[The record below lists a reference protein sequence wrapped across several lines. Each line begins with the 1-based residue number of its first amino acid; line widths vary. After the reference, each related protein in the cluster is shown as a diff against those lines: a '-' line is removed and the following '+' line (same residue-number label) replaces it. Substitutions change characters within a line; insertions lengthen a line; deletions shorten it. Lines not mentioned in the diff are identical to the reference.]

1 MICALEAPLESGA
14 IMKTQH
20 LTRLAIYTA
29 MALALNLFERMIP
42 LPIPFPGVKLGL
54 ANLII
59 VIVLYKHSFKDALTV
74 NIARVLLAAIFGGG
88 LSALLYSFS
97 GALISLVAMFLVM
110 QLMRS
115 SVSSLGV
122 SLTGAY
128 FHSFAQ
134 IGVAA
139 VIIENVGIVT
149 YLPVIMWASL
159 ATGAIIGIVSGE
171 FLKRELAF

>member
-1 MICALEAPLESGA
+1 
-14 IMKTQH
+14 MKTQH

-29 MALALNLFERMIP
+29 MALALNIFERMIP
-42 LPIPFPGVKLGL
+42 IPIPFPGVKLGL
-54 ANLII
+54 ANFII

-97 GALISLVAMFLVM
+97 GAMVSLIAMYLVM
-110 QLMRS
+110 QLMKDT
-115 SVSSLGV
+115 VSSLGV

-139 VIIENVGIVT
+139 IIIQNIGIVT
-149 YLPVIMWASL
+149 YLPIIMWASL
-159 ATGAIIGIVSGE
+159 ATGGIIGIVSGE
-171 FLKRELAF
+171 FLKRDIGF

>member
-1 MICALEAPLESGA
+1 MR
-14 IMKTQH
+14 TQH

-29 MALALNLFERMIP
+29 MALALNIFERMIP

-54 ANLII
+54 ANFII
-59 VIVLYKHSFKDALTV
+59 VIVLYKHTFKDALIV
-74 NIARVLLAAIFGGG
+74 NVARVLLAAIFGGG

-97 GALISLVAMFLVM
+97 GAILSMIAMTLVM
-110 QLMRS
+110 KTMKN
-115 SVSSLGV
+115 SVSTLGV

-134 IGVAA
+134 IGVAGL
-139 VIIENVGIVT
+139 IIQNAGIIT

-159 ATGAIIGIVSGE
+159 ATGGLIGVLSGE
-171 FLKRELAF
+171 FVKRNLAF

>member
-1 MICALEAPLESGA
+1 
-14 IMKTQH
+14 MKTQH

-29 MALALNLFERMIP
+29 MALALNIFERMIP
-42 LPIPFPGVKLGL
+42 IPIPFPGVKLGL
-54 ANLII
+54 ANFII
-59 VIVLYKHSFKDALTV
+59 VIVLYKHNFKDALTV

-97 GALISLVAMFLVM
+97 GAMVSLIAMYLVM
-110 QLMRS
+110 QLMKDT
-115 SVSSLGV
+115 VSSLGV

-139 VIIENVGIVT
+139 IIIQNIGIVT

-159 ATGAIIGIVSGE
+159 ATGGIIGVVSGE
-171 FLKRELAF
+171 FLKREIGF

>member
-1 MICALEAPLESGA
+1 
-14 IMKTQH
+14 MKTQH

-29 MALALNLFERMIP
+29 MALALNIFERAIP

-54 ANLII
+54 ANFII

-74 NIARVLLAAIFGGG
+74 NVARVLLAAIFGGG

-97 GALISLVAMFLVM
+97 GALISMVAMALVM
-110 QLMRS
+110 KMLKD
-115 SVSSLGV
+115 SVSSVGV

-134 IGVAA
+134 IAVAGLMIQNA
-139 VIIENVGIVT
+139 GIVT

-159 ATGAIIGIVSGE
+159 LTGAVIGLVSGE
-171 FLKRELAF
+171 FLKRQLAF

>member
-1 MICALEAPLESGA
+1 
-14 IMKTQH
+14 MKTQH

-29 MALALNLFERMIP
+29 MALALNIFERMIP

-54 ANLII
+54 ANFII
-59 VIVLYKHSFKDALTV
+59 VIVLYKHTFKDALIV

-88 LSALLYSFS
+88 LSALLYSFA
-97 GALISLVAMFLVM
+97 GAIISMLAMAGVM
-110 QLMRS
+110 KGLKN

-134 IGVAA
+134 IAVAG
-139 VIIENVGIVT
+139 VIIQNAGIVT

-159 ATGAIIGIVSGE
+159 ATGAIIGVLSGE
-171 FLKRELAF
+171 FVKRNLAF

>member
-1 MICALEAPLESGA
+1 
-14 IMKTQH
+14 MKTQH

-29 MALALNLFERMIP
+29 MALALNIFERMIP

-54 ANLII
+54 ANFII
-59 VIVLYKHSFKDALTV
+59 VIVLYKHTFKDALIV

-97 GALISLVAMFLVM
+97 GAIVSMIAMALVM
-110 QLMRS
+110 QTMRK
-115 SVSSLGV
+115 SVSTLGV

-134 IGVAA
+134 IAVAGL
-139 VIIENVGIVT
+139 IIQNAGIVT

-159 ATGAIIGIVSGE
+159 ATGGIIGVVSGE

>member
-1 MICALEAPLESGA
+1 
-14 IMKTQH
+14 MKTQH

-54 ANLII
+54 ANFII
-59 VIVLYKHSFKDALTV
+59 VIVLYKHTFKDAFIV
-74 NIARVLLAAIFGGG
+74 NIARVILGAIFGGG

-97 GALISLVAMFLVM
+97 GALISMVAMSLVM
-110 QLMRS
+110 KGFKDT
-115 SVSSLGV
+115 VSTIGV

-134 IGVAA
+134 IAVAGM
-139 VIIENVGIVT
+139 IIQNTGIVT

-159 ATGAIIGIVSGE
+159 ATGGLIGITSGE
-171 FLKRELAF
+171 FVKRNLSFET

>member
-1 MICALEAPLESGA
+1 
-14 IMKTQH
+14 MKTQH

-29 MALALNLFERMIP
+29 MALALNIFERMIP
-42 LPIPFPGVKLGL
+42 IPIPFPGVKLGL
-54 ANLII
+54 ANFII

-97 GALISLVAMFLVM
+97 GAMVSLIAMYLVM
-110 QLMRS
+110 QLMKDT
-115 SVSSLGV
+115 VSSLGV

-139 VIIENVGIVT
+139 IIIQNIGIVT
-149 YLPVIMWASL
+149 YLPIIMWASL
-159 ATGAIIGIVSGE
+159 ATGGIIGVVSGE
-171 FLKRELAF
+171 FLKRDIGF